1 MKKHVGH
8 VLAQGM
14 THYQHVS
21 PFFQKTVGE
30 PDSLVLNAVLHYI
43 TCAVDDVDTICPNFQ
58 DETGTTCC
66 IFT

>member
-1 MKKHVGH
+1 MCELVLDEEHVGH

-30 PDSLVLNAVLHYI
+30 PDS
-43 TCAVDDVDTICPNFQ
+43 F
-58 DETGTTCC
+58 
-66 IFT
+66 